1 MRSANLPMILRRI
14 IFLGCCCLP
23 FAGVARAQHGAEQPS
38 VAIEDNSFFVE
49 EAFNQEQRVVQHIF
63 NVLYYRRPFE
73 TTVATFTQEWPLIG
87 VDHQLSYTLVYAHLS
102 APAVG
107 GMGDLYLNYR
117 YQLSADSSWAAVAPR
132 LSIIFPTGNAEEG
145 LGMGVVGFQV
155 NCPVSRR
162 LSDGFITHWNAGMT
176 VFPGVRGTDAG
187 GRPMRRTLPWYN
199 CAASIIWLA
208 APTWNLML
216 EATVNSTA
224 DLEGNGGAVR
234 STEIIISPGFRL
246 AVNLEGLQIVPG
258 IALPV
263 SFVDGEGRVGAF
275 LYLSFEHPY

>member
-1 MRSANLPMILRRI
+1 M
-14 IFLGCCCLP
+14 FLGCCCLP
-23 FAGVARAQHGAEQPS
+23 IVGVAQTQHGAEHPA

-49 EAFNQEQRVVQHIF
+49 EAFNQDERVVQHIF
-63 NVLYYRRPFE
+63 NVLYYRRPLE

-87 VDHQLSYTLVYAHLS
+87 VDHQLSYTLAYAHLS
-102 APAVG
+102 APVVD

-132 LSIIFPTGNAEEG
+132 LSIILPTGNADEG

-155 NCPVSRR
+155 NFPVSRR
-162 LSDGFITHWNAGMT
+162 LSDRFITHWNAGMT
-176 VFPGVRGTDAG
+176 VFPGVRGMDAS
-187 GRPMRRTLPWYN
+187 GRTMRRTLPWYN

-216 EATVNSTA
+216 EGTANSTA
-224 DLEGNGGAVR
+224 DLDGNGGVVR
-234 STEIIISPGFRL
+234 STEIIVSPGFRL
-246 AVNLEGLQIVPG
+246 AINFQGLQIVPG
-258 IALPV
+258 VAVPV
-263 SFVDGEGRVGAF
+263 SFVDGEARVGAF